1 MSIDIVIVN
10 WNAGK
15 LLKECVDSV
24 IKYRDSSVCNILV
37 IDNDSSDGSE
47 MFLDDQLLVKL
58 IRARK
63 NLGFGKACN
72 LAASHCNSE
81 FILFLNPDARI
92 FGDTLSKVQSFMVD
106 NENTK
111 IGICGVKLLDENG
124 HIARSC
130 SRAPSAKAYFSKAI
144 GLTKIFPS
152 LGNAMSEWNHLDTRI
167 VDQVIGAFFFVRR
180 TLFLSLQGF
189 DERFF
194 VYFEEVDFSYRARKE
209 GWCSAYFCGA
219 EAFHKGGGSSDQ
231 VKATRLFYS
240 MRSRIQYVFKH
251 FNVPSVVLVL
261 CITLLVE
268 PVSRSVFALL
278 KGSIVSFKENLL
290 AYRMLYGW
298 LFGYKYGDIK

>member
-72 LAASHCNSE
+72 LGASHCNSE

-92 FGDTLSKVQSFMVD
+92 FGDTLSKAQSFMVD